1 MRRIASLAALLSL
14 APLPAAAQA
23 EVDLGPPFGTLR
35 LVDEV
40 VCGDPEDPHPF
51 REDPA
56 GASRIESVLGRSARV
71 MESTGGSR
79 YFAYRVGADAELV
92 AGRAYVLDVE
102 YPEDAPRTMFI
113 ANRGAE
119 QIRGLSTGA
128 AIGDA
133 RGGYTNN
140 GLESI
145 DYPLSGGWESHRTLF
160 YLHERFA
167 GIELQRGPDP
177 RPDTP
182 DDGFWVILA
191 QLAADDAPLSAGAA
205 CARIRLFEVPDPEAL
220 YASIAYPPEP
230 LPRRFIFWRE
240 EMSDNAIGTRNG
252 NVPVTAE
259 AVTWHEH
266 RARLMRFLG
275 VNTYSKD
282 LLEFGA
288 NQGWDS
294 SRYGGNSWVHQS
306 AYPMLWSQIIDML
319 AEHGH
324 YVLPYYEYT
333 GSKGDS
339 GLGFQ
344 RRAEPLSRPRYQTV
358 DPPRCGGY
366 THITWSEVANVD
378 VTDPDVFEDFR
389 RMLEITIVDH
399 RDQVSFVGAW
409 VRNRVSDMPISFS
422 DATRARFAEEVNDGV
437 AVSRD
442 ELRNDEGLYA
452 RYVSWFHERRAAF
465 FAQVRE
471 YLREALGD
479 DAALLYTPFHEEAG
493 PAVQGGI
500 VADDPS
506 RFDGTG
512 VSAQSFDEY
521 VGGAGWLE
529 SVMTP
534 HVNWTDGACSTP
546 YEWHHANP
554 PPELER
560 YHAAQGVLTTFP
572 FHRLFTTARPD
583 DAEAFRTP
591 SGLAAVRHYTLNED
605 RIQGQI
611 GYFVSDVDR
620 AGPYSMLAEA
630 RLLAHGDPR
639 YLGYLVSHSFNRG
652 FPEYARAF
660 NLAFLALPAVPSE
673 VVPGAASEDEVVV
686 RVYPT
691 EAHGTFVA
699 VIHTGLRPLEGVRV
713 TLPVEG
719 AVQDRVSGAAVP
731 TEGRVLTLDLRP
743 AEVRALHI
751 DATSPPLPQ
760 GDGGAIH
767 GDGGVPSV
775 GDAGPSAAP
784 SSGCGCRSAGGGEG
798 APAGWLALALAVV
811 GWRRFR
817 RATSR
822 RA

>member
-1 MRRIASLAALLSL
+1 MRRIACLSALLSL
-14 APLPAAAQA
+14 VPLPAAAQA
-23 EVDLGPPFGTLR
+23 EVDLGAPFGTLR

-40 VCGDPEDPHPF
+40 LCGDAGDSHPF
-51 REDPA
+51 QEEPA
-56 GASRIESVLGRSARV
+56 GASRIESVLGRTARV

-79 YFAYRVGADAELV
+79 YFAYRVGADAGLV
-92 AGRAYVLDVE
+92 AGRAYVLEVE

-133 RGGYTNN
+133 LGGYTNN

-145 DYPLSGGWESHRTLF
+145 EYPLSGGWEAHRTLF

-167 GIELQRGPDP
+167 GITLHRGPNP
-177 RPDTP
+177 RPDSP

-191 QLAADDAPLSAGAA
+191 QLAAEDAPLSSGAA
-205 CARIRLFEVPDPEAL
+205 CARIRLFEVPDHEAL

-240 EMSDNAIGTRNG
+240 EMSDNAIGTRDS

-294 SRYGGNSWVHQS
+294 SRYGGNDWVHQS
-306 AYPMLWSQIIDML
+306 AYPMLWSQIITML

-333 GSKGDS
+333 GSKGNS

-344 RRAEPLSRPRYQTV
+344 RRAEPLSRPLYESV
-358 DPPRCGGY
+358 EPAKCGGY

-399 RDQVSFVGAW
+399 RDEVNFVGAW

-422 DATRARFAEEVNDGV
+422 DATRARFAEEVNEGA

-442 ELRNDEGLYA
+442 DLRTDEDLYA
-452 RYVSWFHERRAAF
+452 RYVTWFHERRAAF
-465 FAQVRE
+465 FGQVRE
-471 YLREALGD
+471 YLRGELGE
-479 DAALLYTPFHEEAG
+479 DAAVLYTAFPEEAG
-493 PAVQGGI
+493 PAVRDGI

-506 RFDGTG
+506 RFGGTG
-512 VSAQSFDEY
+512 VSAQSFDDY
-521 VGGAGWLE
+521 VGGGGWLE

-534 HVNWTDGACSTP
+534 HVNWTDGACSTA

-554 PPELER
+554 PPQLEH

-605 RIQGQI
+605 RIRDQI

-652 FPEYARAF
+652 FPEHARAF
-660 NLAFLALPAVPSE
+660 NLAFLALPAVPSRIAE
-673 VVPGAASEDEVVV
+673 GAASEDEVVV
-686 RVYPT
+686 RVFPT
-691 EAHGTFVA
+691 QEHGTFVA
-699 VIHTGLRPLEGVRV
+699 VIHTGLTALEGVRV

-719 AVQDRVSGAAVP
+719 AVHDRVTGEALSVDGN
-731 TEGRVLTLDLRP
+731 TLTLDLGP

-751 DATSPPLPQ
+751 DATSDPVVE
-760 GDGGAIH
+760 
-767 GDGGVPSV
+767 GDGGVRQSDGGVTPSS
-775 GDAGPSAAP
+775 DAGPDAAA
-784 SSGCGCRSAGGGEG
+784 SGGCGCRSVGGSGGG
-798 APAGWLALALAVV
+798 AYGWLALVLALTV
-811 GWRRFR
+811 GVRRR
-817 RATSR
+817 RR
-822 RA
+822 